1 MPVQQDPEEEL
12 LYIEENFCEIH
23 WPFLRSLRTLT
34 RDVCRQIWQRD

>member
-23 WPFLRSLRTLT
+23 WLFSRFLQTLI
-34 RDVCRQIWQRD
+34 RDVYRLTLQRD